1 MPHSRVSASLTA
13 AIAIFIF
20 VRGLKERHPLSLSP
34 SAAGGTRASPR
45 AGKRHPHTPTRTP
58 FPSAR
63 GARGTAGG
71 RLLPALSRGRGMG
84 HPRLW
89 GAGARRHPRPRQRGA
104 AGCGGLTERGEGGGG
119 CGSTQPRKGETAA
132 RLPGNPAPG
141 PAPPRASYRPLHPR
155 PRAGPAGGCALRFC
169 ALIMAA
175 RGHVQDPNDRR
186 LRPIYGTDP
195 AAPPSPPV
203 PRAAPPP
210 RSRGVASAAPWG
222 RRGGARR
229 AARPGISAG
238 WPAGWLA
245 PPAGPCARPPL
256 PPHPRRRASPAPR
269 WAGRLR
275 GSPLRGRG
283 GARPRPRPS
292 PTPGEA
298 LGLPSPRS
306 FLPRAPLR
314 RTPLPRSARGVGGCV
329 CVRGAAAEAGEARPR
344 LPPTHPPP
352 AGRPPGAGSGSLAG
366 PGRGGTRVPSP
377 PPVFQRAAALS
388 SEQPPAL
395 GGVGVGL
402 PAQDPS
408 ARVREKAWRG
418 GPALLGR

>member
-1 MPHSRVSASLTA
+1 MDADRPSPEKAKRQPGCPGTPH
-13 AIAIFIF
+13 
-20 VRGLKERHPLSLSP
+20 
-34 SAAGGTRASPR
+34 RARPR
-45 AGKRHPHTPTRTP
+45 
-58 FPSAR
+58 
-63 GARGTAGG
+63 
-71 RLLPALSRGRGMG
+71 PALPTG
-84 HPRLW
+84 PF
-89 GAGARRHPRPRQRGA
+89 
-104 AGCGGLTERGEGGGG
+104 T
-119 CGSTQPRKGETAA
+119 
-132 RLPGNPAPG
+132 PAPG
-141 PAPPRASYRPLHPR
+141 PARPAAAHCGSALSSWRRGAMCRTPTTGACGPSTVRTPR
-155 PRAGPAGGCALRFC
+155 P
-169 ALIMAA
+169 
-175 RGHVQDPNDRR
+175 
-186 LRPIYGTDP
+186 
-195 AAPPSPPV
+195 PPPPPV